1 MTAWASTAPGESTVC
16 MGNFFLYKNTHILF
30 LICLP
35 PDAGQTHNSRKN
47 YTYPQSKREGD
58 CLDGDRAGH

>member
-1 MTAWASTAPGESTVC
+1 MIAWASTAPGESTVC

-35 PDAGQTHNSRKN
+35 MDTGQTHYSRKN

-58 CLDGDRAGH
+58 CLDGDRADH